1 LILDS
6 TIRAFRTLAACC
18 SLSYLNKYRKSA
30 MYGEDDCHDKN
41 LWILMLWAKG
51 VMSRT
56 PLLGETDGL
65 TTIVSGAG
73 TAAANGYYT
82 VDPDGVANLDLP
94 ALYKNNIDTTV
105 GVWRNATGFGQGTA
119 IVRNLD
125 GYWFILD
132 ASQAG
137 PLVTSYYE
145 DTSTDEHHPHNL
157 PGEDQVWIVSDAG
170 AEPVPAVVT
179 VGGSCVDREFTEK
192 VLDKAKCYCD
202 ICGCHPVTT
211 PTPVDCT
218 IVPDFTVDTVIDAA
232 QVASTE
238 ANNQVDGYAYY
249 IVSIVGGSGSTP
261 GTMATYST
269 TLGGWQYTN
278 PAAGSIILDSSSNVL
293 WVDYVFPVLPAMLFP
308 PIDVN
313 SDESGLYVLQSR
325 FPQQATG
332 SSRTAIVEMSTDN
345 TTWVEIYNGLE
356 SALAIPTNVTV
367 SETGYFFVRVTYI
380 DGPCTYQYYDGN
392 VTLVPNPPGSSRSW
406 FFPSGFSVA
415 TGGDFVDCI
424 NNQQST
430 VSFRFKIQEDTD
442 SVWMESINGGWALSI
457 GAGGGFP
464 FAGVGPTVFCYLQI
478 DVYGGFTYVGD
489 TAITTNSWHV
499 VEFVRDASVVDGW
512 APGTDFNMYLDGVLQ
527 TMSPVGAIVPP
538 SYIAGSIPTQPLQP
552 LLWSD
557 NTSGAWID
565 EVYGCR
571 TARSQSDITTV
582 IEPNLMQGSDATWD
596 RAFYWRI
603 EDTDNDLLVANQPS
617 GVPFIGT
624 NTTLSTD
631 VDPTI

>member
-1 LILDS
+1 
-6 TIRAFRTLAACC
+6 
-18 SLSYLNKYRKSA
+18 
-30 MYGEDDCHDKN
+30 
-41 LWILMLWAKG
+41 MLWAKG

-119 IVRNLD
+119 IVRNLS
-125 GYWFILD
+125 GYWYILD

-137 PLVTSYYE
+137 PVVTSYYE

-232 QVASTE
+232 QVAATE
-238 ANNQVDGYAYY
+238 ANNQVNGYAYY

-392 VTLVPNPPGSSRSW
+392 VTLLPNPPGSSRSW
-406 FFPSGFSVA
+406 FLSDTGQSISPVSGADQVMNPLLEQNL
-415 TGGDFVDCI
+415 TI
-424 NNQQST
+424 
-430 VSFRFKIQEDTD
+430 
-442 SVWMESINGGWALSI
+442 SIRTS
-457 GAGGGFP
+457 
-464 FAGVGPTVFCYLQI
+464 LQ
-478 DVYGGFTYVGD
+478 GGFTGLGMVFELPNGSRFMFGQGIDPNFSLPPLEPQANGWSYFIAEVVTSGGTLRFSGYVINPVSVWGGPWNTMQVVRSAATVDDWTYD
-489 TAITTNSWHV
+489 TAISIYVNGVMVPIVGPLDNYNTPGAYLSTDVDAPNSAV
-499 VEFVRDASVVDGW
+499 YVQAVIAA
-512 APGTDFNMYLDGVLQ
+512 APSF
-527 TMSPVGAIVPP
+527 S
-538 SYIAGSIPTQPLQP
+538 
-552 LLWSD
+552 
-557 NTSGAWID
+557 NTYID

-571 TARSQSDITTV
+571 TARSASDITN
-582 IEPNLMQGSDATWD
+582 IIQPNLMDGSDATWQRD
-596 RAFYWRI
+596 FYWRA
-603 EDTDNDLLVANQPS
+603 EDTDVDLVISNQPS
-617 GVPFIGT
+617 GPPLIGVIT
-624 NTTLSTD
+624 SLSTN